1 MIEIVIILL
10 ILLAIGICV
19 FMKCIIDLN
28 KYISELEKKIY
39 NLQYQ
44 ADDILCDINIV
55 NENVLNTDG
64 LLSRKKVRNEEV
76 E

>member
-1 MIEIVIILL
+1 MMDVLV
-10 ILLAIGICV
+10 ILLALSVLSICV
-19 FMKCIIDLN
+19 FMKCITDLSKRID
-28 KYISELEKKIY
+28 ELEKKID

-44 ADDILCDINIV
+44 TDDILCDINIV
-55 NENVLNTDG
+55 NENVLNTYG